1 MSLGLK
7 RGTVQLESHDK
18 QWENAAEETIRKL
31 KAALGEDAID
41 IQQ

>member
-18 QWENAAEETIRKL
+18 QWDET
-31 KAALGEDAID
+31 A
-41 IQQ
+41 IQQSKHLNPY